1 METVQQIYALSSRI
15 RLMPVNNRSDP
26 PDAQIDHFH
35 KRGDGHREIHVALRY
50 VQAQTLADQDFANVG
65 LEQIVQL
72 GGAGAFFQGHSQT
85 TALAMNKLENRL

>member
-1 METVQQIYALSSRI
+1 
-15 RLMPVNNRSDP
+15 
-26 PDAQIDHFH
+26 
-35 KRGDGHREIHVALRY
+35 

-85 TALAMNKLENRL
+85 TAQAMNKLENRL